1 MTEVGKNRD
10 SHRLAPDEVES
21 LREEMRQAETRLAI
35 LAARSPAVHRLKA
48 ALRRDDDSEGTSDA
62 PPGPRGR

>member
-1 MTEVGKNRD
+1 MGDTKHGHNRLT
-10 SHRLAPDEVES
+10 REEVES

-48 ALRRDDDSEGTSDA
+48 VLKAEPDEPDAEG
-62 PPGPRGR
+62 